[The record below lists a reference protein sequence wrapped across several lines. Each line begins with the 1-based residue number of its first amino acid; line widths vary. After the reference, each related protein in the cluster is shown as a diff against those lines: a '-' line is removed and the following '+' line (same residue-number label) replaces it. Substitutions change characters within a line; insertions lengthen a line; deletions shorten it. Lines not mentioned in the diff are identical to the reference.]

1 MEKPIIKTKLL
12 KRNIDIQKKE
22 SSFLPSSLVL
32 RYGHD
37 TDSRDCQQIER
48 SWTYNGAGTQSI
60 RLEVVANHPVTI
72 IFQFKKK
79 SVSLKVL
86 TEMTVLVKNNY

>member
-1 MEKPIIKTKLL
+1 MENSIFKKKIELTKWW
-12 KRNIDIQKKE
+12 KNIDTQKRE
-22 SSFLPSSLVL
+22 SSFLPSPLVL

-37 TDSRDCQQIER
+37 TDCRDCQQIER
-48 SWTYNGAGTQSI
+48 SWANNGAGTQSI

-79 SVSLKVL
+79 Q
-86 TEMTVLVKNNY
+86 LVWRFWLRWLC

>member
-37 TDSRDCQQIER
+37 TDCRDCQQIER
-48 SWTYNGAGTQSI
+48 S
-60 RLEVVANHPVTI
+60 
-72 IFQFKKK
+72 
-79 SVSLKVL
+79 
-86 TEMTVLVKNNY
+86 